1 MISYRCVYESAV
13 SLEIHRFFMSVIVYI
28 QHTSIYCWSSCYIR
42 VAHSN
47 SFAQHLCV
55 NEMSSVAQLAI

>member
-28 QHTSIYCWSSCYIR
+28 HTSIYCWCSCNIR

-47 SFAQHLCV
+47 SFAQLLCV